1 MTQAPYSTPCITLRR
16 VVPETNTRRQYTV
29 SVRRDLFGTPVVVCR
44 WGRIGQA
51 GRMRTHVCASID
63 AAEALAADV
72 VARRR
77 QRGYSSGNDAHQP
90 SRVRARRPAVGQTRR
105 RAAPA
110 KVKAAAAQLMLFD
123 ADTLRASWQ
132 VGRGPGQT
140 LFCAPLTIDKVSQI
154 ATKASPTTPTSGPA
168 SPLVAPLM
176 HLLGKPA
183 TAHERERM
191 IEALI
196 NNPRMQGRLGRG
208 RDFVRTTQ
216 ATRT

>member
-1 MTQAPYSTPCITLRR
+1 MTQAPYSTPCVTLRR
-16 VVPETNTRRQYTV
+16 VVPETNTRRQYMV
-29 SVRRDLFGTPVVVCR
+29 SVGRDLFGTPVVVCR

-77 QRGYSSGNDAHQP
+77 RRGYSSSGNDVAHPP
-90 SRVRARRPAVGQTRR
+90 SSKVRAVRARRPLVGQTRR

-110 KVKAAAAQLMLFD
+110 KVKAAAAQLMLFGS
-123 ADTLRASWQ
+123 DTLRASWQ
-132 VGRGPGQT
+132 MGRGTGQT
-140 LFCAPLTIDKVSQI
+140 PSCAPVTIDKVSQI

-183 TAHERERM
+183 TTHER
-191 IEALI
+191 AS
-196 NNPRMQGRLGRG
+196 
-208 RDFVRTTQ
+208 
-216 ATRT
+216 A

>member
-1 MTQAPYSTPCITLRR
+1 MTQAPYSTPCVTLRR
-16 VVPETNTRRQYTV
+16 VVPETNTRRQYMV
-29 SVRRDLFGTPVVVCR
+29 SVGRDLFGTPVVVCR

-51 GRMRTHVCASID
+51 RRMRTHVCASID

-77 QRGYSSGNDAHQP
+77 RRGYSSGNDGAHQP
-90 SRVRARRPAVGQTRR
+90 SRVRARRPSVGQTRR
-105 RAAPA
+105 RTTSA
-110 KVKAAAAQLMLFD
+110 KTKAAAAQLPLFD

-132 VGRGPGQT
+132 MDRRPGRTPSPAA
-140 LFCAPLTIDKVSQI
+140 LVVARVSQI
-154 ATKASPTTPTSGPA
+154 DAVSPVALATSGQA
-168 SPLVAPLM
+168 PLAAPLM

-196 NNPRMQGRLGRG
+196 NNPRMQGQLRRG
-208 RDFVRTTQ
+208 RDFAR
-216 ATRT
+216 R

>member
-1 MTQAPYSTPCITLRR
+1 MIQATGITSPITLRR
-16 VVPETNTRRQYTV
+16 VVPETNTRRQYVV
-29 SVRRDLFGTPVVVCR
+29 SVGRDLFGMPVVVCR

-51 GRMRTHVCASID
+51 GRMRTHVCASMD

-77 QRGYSSGNDAHQP
+77 RRGYTSGNDAHRP
-90 SRVRARRPAVGQTRR
+90 LKVRARHPSVGQTRR
-105 RAAPA
+105 HATPA
-110 KVKAAAAQLMLFD
+110 KVKAAAAQLPLFD
-123 ADTLRASWQ
+123 ADTLRPWWQ
-132 VGRGPGQT
+132 VDREPGQT
-140 LFCAPLTIDKVSQI
+140 PFCVLVTIDKVSHI
-154 ATKASPTTPTSGPA
+154 GTKSSSATPTSALA

-196 NNPRMQGRLGRG
+196 SNPRMQGQLRRG
-208 RDFVRTTQ
+208 RDFVR
-216 ATRT
+216 R

>member
-1 MTQAPYSTPCITLRR
+1 MTQAIGITSPIILQR

-29 SVRRDLFGTPVVVCR
+29 LVGRDLFGAPVVVCR

-77 QRGYSSGNDAHQP
+77 RRGYSSGNDGAHQP
-90 SRVRARRPAVGQTRR
+90 SKVRARRPSVGQTRR
-105 RAAPA
+105 HATPA
-110 KVKAAAAQLMLFD
+110 RVKSAAAQLPLFD

-140 LFCAPLTIDKVSQI
+140 PFCTPLTIDKVSQI
-154 ATKASPTTPTSGPA
+154 ATKSSPTTPTSGPA

-196 NNPRMQGRLGRG
+196 NNPRMQGQLHRG
-208 RDFVRTTQ
+208 RDFLR
-216 ATRT
+216 R